1 MYSNSANV
9 PLGAAVAALPN
20 GRKSGEPIAEACSPS
35 HGSEKDGPTQA
46 ALSVASLDHI
56 LITNGSQ
63 YNQKYHPSA
72 LAGEKGIRSLAQLI
86 RTYFDMGGYHI
97 QFNVVSSDTLRAA
110 QKEPQKYKDLVV
122 RVAGY
127 TAFFTD
133 LNPDIQNDIID
144 RTEMDFA

>member
-20 GRKSGEPIAEACSPS
+20 GRKAGAPIAEACSPS

-46 ALSVASLDHI
+46 ALSVASLDHV

-110 QKEPQKYKDLVV
+110 QKEPEKYKDLVV

>member
-1 MYSNSANV
+1 
-9 PLGAAVAALPN
+9 
-20 GRKSGEPIAEACSPS
+20 
-35 HGSEKDGPTQA
+35 
-46 ALSVASLDHI
+46 
-56 LITNGSQ
+56 
-63 YNQKYHPSA
+63 
-72 LAGEKGIRSLAQLI
+72 
-86 RTYFDMGGYHI
+86 MGGYHI

-110 QKEPQKYKDLVV
+110 QREPQKYKDLVV